1 MPRTNGKLSE
11 QEEKI
16 SSNDHF
22 NIVDLLLLDHT
33 YLKECIEI
41 LTDEDEDK
49 KVKIKYAKGFL
60 DALKKHSAGEKKAL
74 YTPLLEAKEF
84 RSMILESEIEHG
96 IIDGKVKMLTPKIA
110 SMRSLSEEMEAEM
123 KVLAEVVE
131 HHIDEEEDELFPQ
144 MRDEIDSTM
153 LNEMGFQF
161 MVNRQFT
168 EKDLEDVPELQE
180 EVSFLKKGP
189 KIPAGK
195 FLSRTHDYFSG
206 GSAHR

>member
-1 MPRTNGKLSE
+1 MPKINGKLSA
-11 QEEKI
+11 EEERI
-16 SSNDHF
+16 STNDHF

-41 LTDEDEDK
+41 LTDEDADK
-49 KVKIKYAKGFL
+49 KEKFKHAKGFV

-74 YTPLLEAKEF
+74 YTPLLEAEEF
-84 RSMILESEIEHG
+84 RSKILESEIEHG
-96 IIDGKVKMLTPKIA
+96 IVEMKVKALTPKLSA
-110 SMRSLSEEMEAEM
+110 VRSLSEEMEAEM
-123 KVLAEVVE
+123 KVLAELVQHHVE
-131 HHIDEEEDELFPQ
+131 EEEDELFPQ
-144 MRDEIDSTM
+144 MRDEIEGSM

-206 GSAHR
+206 GNAHR